1 MYVGTTST
9 SSATPPPPEPPV
21 RQLGQQQ
28 LGQTSIQGQ
37 LETPQ
42 GRAPQTPAG
51 SQAKIE
57 DSQTDGSRKAA
68 QDEQPDKTKK
78 RKSHAEKVAAMT
90 PLERGKD
97 LAARVLAKK
106 TLTER
111 YITTLQLVP
120 FGEGVV
126 RELKQWVEHW
136 QNLGCGSDLMPRHA
150 VFF

>member
-1 MYVGTTST
+1 MGTTSA
-9 SSATPPPPEPPV
+9 SSATPPPVEPPV
-21 RQLGQQQ
+21 RQVGQEQM
-28 LGQTSIQGQ
+28 GQPSSQGQ
-37 LETPQ
+37 PETPP

-51 SQAKIE
+51 SQAKLE
-57 DSQTDGSRKAA
+57 DSQMDGRKTNEE
-68 QDEQPDKTKK
+68 EQPDKTKK

-126 RELKQWVEHW
+126 KELKQWVEHW
-136 QNLGCGSDLMPRHA
+136 QNLGCVSDLMPSHA
-150 VFF
+150 VCC

>member
-1 MYVGTTST
+1 MGTTST

-37 LETPQ
+37 PETP
-42 GRAPQTPAG
+42 PQTSAG